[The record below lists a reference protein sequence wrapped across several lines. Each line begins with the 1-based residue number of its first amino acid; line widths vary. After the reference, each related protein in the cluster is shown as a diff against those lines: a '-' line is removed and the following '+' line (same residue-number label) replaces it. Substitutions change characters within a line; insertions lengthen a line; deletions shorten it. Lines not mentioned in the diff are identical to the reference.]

1 VVRGVDYAWDRPRP
15 TGLAAAGKKFACRYG
30 GPGSAGKQLDPAEAR
45 ALRAAG
51 LSIVANAEGAE
62 GGLLGGFT
70 VGAAWARS
78 ANAHFRRCGMPA
90 GRPIY
95 LSVDFDVTAAQWP
108 RVANALRGA
117 ASVIGPARVGVY
129 GGLRAVRWARRDHV
143 ARWFWQTYAWSG
155 GVWAAG
161 NHIEQYNNNV
171 PLAGGTVDLNRAHP
185 ADYGQW
191 KPGEEV
197 DMPITDADAVKIW
210 THDLHNGPGE
220 DPAYRVLNRAAAD
233 AAAAKAGVDQ
243 ILAILA
249 AGLAPEQLA
258 AVAAAAEA
266 GAEKGVDDALEGAT
280 VTTTIDAPEPP

>member
-30 GPGSAGKQLDPAEAR
+30 GPGSAGKQLDPAEAA
-45 ALRAAG
+45 ALNAAG

-70 VGAAWARS
+70 VGADWARS

-161 NHIEQYNNNV
+161 NHIEQYNNLV
-171 PLAGGTVDLNRAHP
+171 PLAGGIVDLDRAHP
-185 ADYGQW
+185 ADFGQW
-191 KPGEEV
+191 TAGDDMTPEQSEKLDAIHWATTQIPNPSGAPGRVPLQVWCAAV
-197 DMPITDADAVKIW
+197 DAALDALAAKANIAPAELAAV
-210 THDLHNGPGE
+210 
-220 DPAYRVLNRAAAD
+220 RRAAAD
-233 AAAAKAGVDQ
+233 AAGRAIVDT
-243 ILAILA
+243 
-249 AGLAPEQLA
+249 
-258 AVAAAAEA
+258 AEP
-266 GAEKGVDDALEGAT
+266 V
-280 VTTTIDAPEPP
+280 